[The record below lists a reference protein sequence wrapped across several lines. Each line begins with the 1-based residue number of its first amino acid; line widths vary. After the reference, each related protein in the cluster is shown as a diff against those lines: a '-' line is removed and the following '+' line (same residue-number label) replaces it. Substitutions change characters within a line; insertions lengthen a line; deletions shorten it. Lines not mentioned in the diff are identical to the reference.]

1 MKMNFV
7 VDGSRRFW
15 RGKKALASRP
25 IERKYADELAKA
37 NSDENEK
44 IREQIAA
51 EESRREKALNHKP
64 SPGTL
69 W

>member
-15 RGKKALASRP
+15 RGKETLASRSF
-25 IERKYADELAKA
+25 EQKYAAELARA
-37 NSDENEK
+37 NPAEK
-44 IREQIAA
+44 ETIHKRMA
-51 EESRREKALNHKP
+51 EENLRREKVLNHKP
-64 SPGTL
+64 SAATL